1 MKIALYPNLKKT
13 NAVSCVFK
21 TCDILHNNSVLIY
34 ADEKYKEILKELD
47 YVNFGSFEDLAK
59 EADYIIVIG
68 GDGTILKCSKIIAS
82 YHKPILGI
90 NSGRLGFMATLE
102 SNELALLNDFAKEKF
117 TVIKKMMLKAEVRFK
132 NGDVLKQSVL
142 NDIVVAKSPTCKI
155 ADFEVSM
162 NDTVIS
168 SLRADGLIF
177 STPTGS
183 TAYSL
188 SAGGPI
194 IDPDMESIEFTQIC
208 PFSLFARSMLF
219 ASDKILHVTYSTTK
233 DTDVIISFDGNEE
246 IVFAPGDDL
255 YVSKSDNSIYM
266 IDINGSNFYNAVNKK
281 LMQPFKT
288 ENEVDLF

>member
-1 MKIALYPNLKKT
+1 MKIVLYPNLKKA
-13 NAVSCVFK
+13 NAISCVFK
-21 TCDILHNNSVLIY
+21 ACEILNTNNVSIS
-34 ADEKYKEILKELD
+34 ADEKYREILKELD
-47 YVNFGSFEDLAK
+47 YVNFGDFEKLAK
-59 EADYIIVIG
+59 DADYIIVIG

-102 SNELALLNDFAKEKF
+102 SNELSFLNDFAQERF
-117 TVIKKMMLKAEVRFK
+117 TVVKKMMLKAEVRFK
-132 NGDVLKQSVL
+132 SGDIIVQSVL

-162 NDTVIS
+162 NGTVIS

-219 ASDKILHVTYSTTK
+219 ASDKVLHVTYSTTK
-233 DTDVIISFDGNEE
+233 NTDVIISFDGNEE
-246 IVFAPGDDL
+246 TVFSPGDEL
-255 YVSKSDNSIYM
+255 YISKSDNSIYM
-266 IDINGSNFYNAVNKK
+266 VDINGSNFYNAVNKK
-281 LMQPFKT
+281 LMQPFKS
-288 ENEVDLF
+288 ENEGDLF